1 MDAGTKLRKTVAE
14 FFDVDE
20 RQVEPSFSLL
30 SCQGSIARAAFDAAI
45 RRGVGLKSRAVY
57 SARTFG
63 ELAADLGIGH
73 DGASASPG
81 PASTLPSLP
90 PQGGREP
97 ESSPSSNG
105 HAGASCGV
113 DIELVEHLPVVV
125 DPWED
130 PFYRSHFSSSEI
142 AYCVRQPEPLLHFA
156 ARWCAKEA
164 LKKCDRAFL
173 AIEGKDVE
181 VVNDEAGA
189 PHLVHLTEGSSRR
202 LPHAVSLSHTTHA
215 AVAMVVRIDAIQPAP
230 VEPVVA
236 TVPAPIEVAPPAPSP
251 KRSRLVP
258 ATLVLLNL
266 ITLGLAAV
274 ALYRTF
280 PGLYWPW
287 H

>member
-14 FFDVDE
+14 FFNVDE
-20 RQVEPSFSLL
+20 GQVGPSFSLQG
-30 SCQGSIARAAFDAAI
+30 CQGSIARAAFDAAI
-45 RRGVGLKSRAVY
+45 RRGVGLKSRAIY

-63 ELAADLGIGH
+63 ELAADLGLGH
-73 DGASASPG
+73 DGASASSG
-81 PASTLPSLP
+81 PMSPHPNPP

-97 ESSPSSNG
+97 DLSP
-105 HAGASCGV
+105 AGASCGV
-113 DIELVEHLPVVV
+113 DIELIEHLPVVA

-130 PFYRSHFSSSEI
+130 PFYRLHFSPSEI

-173 AIEGKDVE
+173 AIEGKDIE
-181 VVNDEAGA
+181 VAHDEAGA
-189 PHLVHLTEGSSRR
+189 PHLVHLARR
-202 LPHAVSLSHTTHA
+202 LPHAVSLSHTPHA
-215 AVAMVVRIDAIQPAP
+215 AVAMVVRVDAIQPPSTAP

-236 TVPAPIEVAPPAPSP
+236 MVPAPLEVAPPASPP

-258 ATLVLLNL
+258 ATLVFLNL
-266 ITLGLAAV
+266 ITLGLAAS

-280 PGLYWPW
+280 PGLHWPW